1 MINMLDLLANIPA
14 LLVGLAGILGLF
26 WGNGKLQRH
35 KGRKQGRQDVN
46 DELSEAYNTTT
57 KEVRNAQT
65 DLPDDPVAVLD
76 SLREFAE
83 RGRSGG
89 DT

>member
-1 MINMLDLLANIPA
+1 MLDLLTNIPA
-14 LLVGLAGILGLF
+14 LLVGLATIVGLF

-35 KGRKQGRQDVN
+35 KGLKQGRKDVN
-46 DELSEAYNTTT
+46 DELAEAYNDTT

-65 DLPDDPVAVLD
+65 DIPSDPVAVLD
-76 SLREFAE
+76 SLREFAK
-83 RGRSGG
+83 RGKRGG

>member
-1 MINMLDLLANIPA
+1 MFDLLTNIPA
-14 LLVGLAGILGLF
+14 VLSVLAGILALF

-35 KGRKQGRQDVN
+35 KGRKQGRKDVN
-46 DELSEAYNTTT
+46 DELSEAYNDTT

-65 DLPDDPVAVLD
+65 DIPSDPVAVLD
-76 SLREFAE
+76 SLREFAK
-83 RGRSGG
+83 RGKGGG

>member
-1 MINMLDLLANIPA
+1 MLDLLTNIPA
-14 LLVGLAGILGLF
+14 VLSVLAGILALF

-35 KGRKQGRQDVN
+35 KGRKQGRKDVN
-46 DELSEAYNTTT
+46 DELSEAYNDTT

-65 DLPDDPVAVLD
+65 DIPSDPVAVLD
-76 SLREFAE
+76 SLREFAQ
-83 RGRSGG
+83 RGKGGG

>member
-1 MINMLDLLANIPA
+1 MLDLLTNIPT
-14 LLVGLAGILGLF
+14 LLSIIAGIAALF

-35 KGRKQGRQDVN
+35 NGRKQGRKDVS
-46 DELSEAYNTTT
+46 DELSEAYNDTT

-65 DLPDDPVAVLD
+65 DIPSDPVVVLD
-76 SLREFAE
+76 RLREFAE

>member
-1 MINMLDLLANIPA
+1 MLDLLTNIPA
-14 LLVGLAGILGLF
+14 LLGILAGIVAMF

-35 KGRKQGRQDVN
+35 RGRKQGRQDVN
-46 DELSEAYNTTT
+46 DELSEAYNNTT

-65 DLPDDPVAVLD
+65 DIPDDPDDVLER
-76 SLREFAE
+76 LHGFAK
-83 RGRSGG
+83 RRDGGG

>member
-1 MINMLDLLANIPA
+1 MLDLIANIPA
-14 LLVGLAGILGLF
+14 VLSVLAGILALF

-46 DELSEAYNTTT
+46 DELAEAYNVTT

-65 DLPDDPVAVLD
+65 DIPSDPVAVLD

-83 RGRSGG
+83 RGRSGS

>member
-1 MINMLDLLANIPA
+1 MLDLLTNIPA
-14 LLVGLAGILGLF
+14 LLAGLAALVALF

-35 KGRKQGRQDVN
+35 KGLKQGRQDVN
-46 DELSEAYNTTT
+46 DELSEAYNHTT

-65 DLPDDPVAVLD
+65 DIPSDPVAVLD
-76 SLREFAE
+76 SLREFAK
-83 RGRSGG
+83 RGKGRG

>member
-1 MINMLDLLANIPA
+1 MIDLLTNIPA
-14 LLVGLAGILGLF
+14 LLGGLAALVALF

-35 KGRKQGRQDVN
+35 RGLKQGRQDVT
-46 DELSEAYNTTT
+46 DEMDDAYNKTV
-57 KEVRNAQT
+57 KEWRDEKT
-65 DLPDDPVAVLD
+65 DLPSNPVDVLD

-83 RGRSGG
+83 RGKSGG

>member
-1 MINMLDLLANIPA
+1 LIDLLTNIPA
-14 LLVGLAGILGLF
+14 LLVGLASLVALF

-46 DELSEAYNTTT
+46 EELSEAYNDTT

-65 DLPDDPVAVLD
+65 DIPDDPDDVLER
-76 SLREFAE
+76 LRDFAE
-83 RGRSGG
+83 RGKGGG

>member
-1 MINMLDLLANIPA
+1 MLDLLTNIPA
-14 LLVGLAGILGLF
+14 VLSVLAGILALF

-35 KGRKQGRQDVN
+35 KGREQGRQDVN
-46 DELSEAYNTTT
+46 DELTEAYNDTT

-65 DLPDDPVAVLD
+65 DIPSDPVAVLD
-76 SLREFAE
+76 SLREFAK
-83 RGRSGG
+83 RGKGGG

>member
-1 MINMLDLLANIPA
+1 MIDLLTNIPA
-14 LLVGLAGILGLF
+14 LLSIIAGIAALF

-35 KGRKQGRQDVN
+35 KGRKQERQDVN
-46 DELSEAYNTTT
+46 DELAEAYNNTT

-65 DLPDDPVAVLD
+65 DIPSDPADVLD
-76 SLREFAE
+76 GLHGFAK
-83 RGRSGG
+83 RGKRGG

>member
-1 MINMLDLLANIPA
+1 MIDLLTNIPA
-14 LLVGLAGILGLF
+14 LLGILGAVVAAF

-46 DELSEAYNTTT
+46 DELNEAYNDTT

-65 DLPDDPVAVLD
+65 DIPSNPDDVLD
-76 SLREFAE
+76 GLRKFTK
-83 RGRSGG
+83 RGQGG
-89 DT
+89 GNP

>member
-1 MINMLDLLANIPA
+1 MILDLLTNIPA
-14 LLVGLAGILGLF
+14 LLGIIAGIVALL

-46 DELSEAYNTTT
+46 DELAEAYNDTT
-57 KEVRNAQT
+57 KEVRNART
-65 DLPDDPVAVLD
+65 EIPSDPVAVLD
-76 SLREFAE
+76 RLREFAE
-83 RGRSGG
+83 RGKSGG

>member
-1 MINMLDLLANIPA
+1 MLDLLTNIPA
-14 LLVGLAGILGLF
+14 VLSVLAGILALF

-35 KGRKQGRQDVN
+35 KGRKQGRKDVN
-46 DELSEAYNTTT
+46 DELSEAYNDTT

-65 DLPDDPVAVLD
+65 DIPVNPADVIERLH
-76 SLREFAE
+76 EFAQ
-83 RGRSGG
+83 RGKGGG

>member
-1 MINMLDLLANIPA
+1 MMIDLLTNIPA
-14 LLVGLAGILGLF
+14 LMGIIAGIAALF

-35 KGRKQGRQDVN
+35 KGRKQGQQDVS
-46 DELSEAYNTTT
+46 DELSEAYNDTT

-65 DLPDDPVAVLD
+65 DIPSDPVAVLD
-76 SLREFAE
+76 GLREFAK
-83 RGRSGG
+83 RGKRGG

>member
-1 MINMLDLLANIPA
+1 MIDLLTNIPA
-14 LLVGLAGILGLF
+14 VLSILAGIVALF

-35 KGRKQGRQDVN
+35 KGRKQERQAID
-46 DELSEAYNTTT
+46 DEMAAAYNDTT

-65 DLPDDPVAVLD
+65 DIPSDPADVID
-76 SLREFAE
+76 SLHGFTK

>member
-1 MINMLDLLANIPA
+1 MLDLLTNIPA
-14 LLVGLAGILGLF
+14 LLGVLAGIVALF

-35 KGRKQGRQDVN
+35 KGRKQGRKDVS
-46 DELSEAYNTTT
+46 DEMLEAYNDTT

-65 DLPDDPVAVLD
+65 DIPSDPVAVLD
-76 SLREFAE
+76 SLRKFAE
-83 RGRSGG
+83 RGKGGG

>member
-1 MINMLDLLANIPA
+1 MLDLITNIPA
-14 LLVGLAGILGLF
+14 ALSILAGIAALF

-35 KGRKQGRQDVN
+35 KGRKQGRKDVN
-46 DELSEAYNTTT
+46 DELAEAYNDTT

-65 DLPDDPVAVLD
+65 DLPSSPDDVLKR
-76 SLREFAE
+76 LHGFAE
-83 RGRSGG
+83 RGKRGG

>member
-1 MINMLDLLANIPA
+1 MMLDLLANIPA
-14 LLVGLAGILGLF
+14 ILSVLAGIAALF
-26 WGNGKLQRH
+26 WGNGKIQRH
-35 KGRKQGRQDVN
+35 RGLKQGRQDVN
-46 DELSEAYNTTT
+46 DELSEAYNNTT

-65 DLPDDPVAVLD
+65 EIPSDPVAVLD

-83 RGRSGG
+83 RGKRGG

>member
-1 MINMLDLLANIPA
+1 MLDLLSNIPA
-14 LLVGLAGILGLF
+14 VLSILAGIAALF

-35 KGRKQGRQDVN
+35 KGRKQGRKDVS
-46 DELSEAYNTTT
+46 DEMAEAYNTAT

-65 DLPDDPVAVLD
+65 DIPIDPVDVLD
-76 SLREFAE
+76 RLREFAK
-83 RGRSGG
+83 RGEGSG

>member
-1 MINMLDLLANIPA
+1 LIDLLTNIPA
-14 LLVGLAGILGLF
+14 LLAGLATLVALF

-35 KGRKQGRQDVN
+35 KGLKQGRKDVN
-46 DELSEAYNTTT
+46 DELTEAYNDTT

-65 DLPDDPVAVLD
+65 DIPSNPVDVLD

-83 RGRSGG
+83 RGKSGG

>member
-1 MINMLDLLANIPA
+1 MLDLLTNIPA
-14 LLVGLAGILGLF
+14 VLSVLAGIAALF

-46 DELSEAYNTTT
+46 DELSEAYNDTA

-65 DLPDDPVAVLD
+65 DISSDPADVLD
-76 SLREFAE
+76 SLHGFAK
-83 RGRSGG
+83 RGKRGG